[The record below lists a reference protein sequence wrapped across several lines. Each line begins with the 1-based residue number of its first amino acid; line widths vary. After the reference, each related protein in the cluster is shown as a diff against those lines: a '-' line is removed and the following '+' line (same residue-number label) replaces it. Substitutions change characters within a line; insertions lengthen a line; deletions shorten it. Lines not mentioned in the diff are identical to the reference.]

1 MYWFTHKESYVP
13 HETMV
18 ERVVMSTFS
27 SSNMHGAIYNN
38 NNPYRNMVMDAMIMN
53 RSYTGQCPIV
63 DEELNVD
70 AARFYYLLKDSNE
83 PLWDECTNHNKLLVI
98 AQVFTIK
105 SNYGLSKANHNTII

>member
-1 MYWFTHKESYVP
+1 MYWFTHKEPYVP

-27 SSNMHGAIYNN
+27 SSNMHWAIYNN

-70 AARFYYLLKDSNE
+70 VARFYYLLKDSNE
-83 PLWDECTNHNKLLVI
+83 LLWDECTNHSKLLVI
-98 AQVFTIK
+98 A
-105 SNYGLSKANHNTII
+105 